1 MPFYLKVESGGC
13 LGSGGKMLEGQTV
26 APDEMSPTVLCSP
39 MSKSI
44 AFIPYHVPTCAL

>member
-26 APDEMSPTVLCSP
+26 APDEMSPTVLCSF
-39 MSKSI
+39 MSQSL
-44 AFIPYHVPTCAL
+44 AFIPYGVPTCAL